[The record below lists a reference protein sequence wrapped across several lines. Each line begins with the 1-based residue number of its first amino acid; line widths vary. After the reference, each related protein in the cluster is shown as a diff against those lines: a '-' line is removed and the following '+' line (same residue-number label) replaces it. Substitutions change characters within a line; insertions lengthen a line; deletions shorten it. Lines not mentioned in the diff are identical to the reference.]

1 MKKDNAT
8 NKRNHSLG
16 SVSGL
21 DVQEIKGQ
29 RWEYVLF
36 FSLFMGYLGID
47 RIITGRWIL
56 GIIKLLTGLFGLF
69 LSTGG
74 LLVLVTEESPRVVI
88 FGLLL
93 LTVAA
98 LWWLID
104 LIAIATENFVDSKGN
119 YILRYPDEARALSNR
134 LKNDQ
139 PTLATA
145 LKEFNDLKE
154 KGIITEEEF
163 QKKKEELMR

>member
-1 MKKDNAT
+1 MKKDNVT

-36 FSLFMGYLGID
+36 FSLFLGYLGVD

-56 GIIKLLTGLFGLF
+56 GIIKLLTGLFGF
-69 LSTGG
+69 FFSTGG
-74 LLVLVTEESPRVVI
+74 LLVVEQSPGVVL

-93 LTVAA
+93 LIVAA
-98 LWWLID
+98 LWWFID

-119 YILRYPDEARALSNR
+119 HILRFPDEARALSNR
-134 LKNDQ
+134 LKNNQ
-139 PTLATA
+139 PNIPTA

-154 KGIITEEEF
+154 QGIITEEEF